1 MKLDVYSPCPG
12 GLDKKIKFCCGDM
25 LSHLELIQGQ
35 LDGEQFQSA
44 LQSLDQQLAK
54 TPDRACL
61 LALKYEAQRAAGNRE
76 GASDT
81 LQRMR
86 ERFPDNPIVA
96 AHLAVERSLETLELR
111 SEDDDQEASEAIV
124 RQRIQDEI
132 CRGRESI
139 ALMQDALAASRDT
152 MHYQVYEAIRTL
164 GPSLLVLRRNA
175 AAREFIFLAARLAGD
190 TDQEVATAV
199 SAFLAEPSISL
210 LQRVEWLMPDA
221 PPGVPWQAEYNAA
234 ARLGRRAQ
242 WRSALD
248 QLETLASQHGE
259 HPLLLRGIAFLA
271 EVLGETEKAAAT
283 LRSLARLLDPMAACE
298 CEALAIELDL
308 LDGRATQTMA
318 SFEIE
323 FADAST
329 ALEQLQSSTRLAMFN
344 PPPQF
349 FQSRNQPP
357 PRAIFHLLD
366 RERRTEAPA
375 TDGSDLP
382 RILTAILFYGKET
395 DRPARLRW
403 QTSDD
408 LTMEQSRSAMQSVLG
423 DLWQE
428 PRRTT
433 IGFRLGSLHPVGRN
447 VPYFPQVPV
456 SVWRQAEAATPL
468 HAFLELWPDCPQPLF
483 GGRTPRQAAADR
495 SLHGTLQAAIC
506 LLESY
511 GSKGLGPADAES
523 LRSALG
529 LESWPLDLPCP
540 EDVYETP
547 PVRLARINFQSAS
560 DENLAAYY
568 LLAARLRARF
578 ALERIASEILKRPPS
593 DVLPTAD
600 ATYATLGMITPDAEE
615 AISYLEKA
623 QQATTKLGASPAEY
637 LLRELRVRLQTRPE
651 DAEPLQ
657 RIISTLTTRYASEP
671 GVREGLVAI
680 LVEAGIIQPDGR
692 PRRTM
697 GGTEGAAT
705 PSELPVG
712 ATSNIVVGNPPAAE
726 PAKEPAASKLWLPG
740 QD

>member
-12 GLDKKIKFCCGDM
+12 GLDKKVKFCCGDM
-25 LSHLELIQGQ
+25 LTQLEMVQGQ
-35 LDGEQFQSA
+35 LDGEQFQNA

-61 LALKYEAQRAAGNRE
+61 LALKYEAQHAAGNRE
-76 GASDT
+76 GATET

-86 ERFPDNPIVA
+86 ELYPDNPIVA
-96 AHLAVERSLETLELR
+96 AHRAVERSLATMPQSEEGDNEATLH
-111 SEDDDQEASEAIV
+111 
-124 RQRIQDEI
+124 QRLQDEI
-132 CRGRESI
+132 LRGRESI

-152 MHYQVYEAIRTL
+152 MHYQVYDAIRAL
-164 GPSLLVLRRNA
+164 GISLLSMRRNA

-190 TDQEVATAV
+190 TDQELTTAV
-199 SAFLAEPSISL
+199 SAFLAEPTISL
-210 LQRVEWLMPDA
+210 LQRVEWLMPEA
-221 PPGVPWQAEYNAA
+221 PPDVPWQAEYNAA

-248 QLETLASQHGE
+248 QIETLVRQHGE

-271 EVLGETEKAAAT
+271 EILGETEKAAAT
-283 LRSLARLLDPMAACE
+283 LRSLARLLDPMSACE
-298 CEALAIELDL
+298 CQALAMELDL
-308 LDGRATQTMA
+308 LDGRAVQTMV
-318 SFEIE
+318 SFEME
-323 FADAST
+323 VSDAT
-329 ALEQLQSSTRLAMFN
+329 AALEQLQSSTRLAMIN
-344 PPPQF
+344 VQAQY

-357 PRAIFHLLD
+357 PRAAFHLLD
-366 RERRTEAPA
+366 RDRLTGAPA
-375 TDGSDLP
+375 ADGSNLP
-382 RILTAILFYGKET
+382 RAMTSVLFYGKET

-408 LTMEQSRSAMQSVLG
+408 LTMEQSLSALKGILG

-433 IGFRLGSLHPVGRN
+433 IGFRLSSLQPVGRY
-447 VPYFPQVPV
+447 VPHFPQVST
-456 SVWRQAEAATPL
+456 SVWRQAEAATPR
-468 HAFLELWPDCPQPLF
+468 HAFLELWPDCPQPLL
-483 GGRTPRQAAADR
+483 GGRTPRQAAADPAMQD
-495 SLHGTLQAAIC
+495 TLQAAIC

-511 GSKGLGPADAES
+511 GSMGLAPADAES

-529 LESWPLDLPCP
+529 LEPWPLDLPCP

-547 PVRLARINFQSAS
+547 PIRLARKNFQSAS
-560 DENLAAYY
+560 DIDLAGFYV
-568 LLAARLRARF
+568 LAARLRARF
-578 ALERIASEILKRPPS
+578 ALERIGSEILKRPPS

-600 ATYATLGMITPDAEE
+600 ATYAMLGMITPDAEE
-615 AISYLEKA
+615 AVSYLEKA
-623 QQATTKLGASPAEY
+623 QQAATKLGTSPAEY

-657 RIISTLTTRYASEP
+657 RIISTLTTRYVSEP

-692 PRRTM
+692 PRRTI
-697 GGTEGAAT
+697 GGMEGAAT

-712 ATSNIVVGNPPAAE
+712 ATSNIVVGSPSAAE